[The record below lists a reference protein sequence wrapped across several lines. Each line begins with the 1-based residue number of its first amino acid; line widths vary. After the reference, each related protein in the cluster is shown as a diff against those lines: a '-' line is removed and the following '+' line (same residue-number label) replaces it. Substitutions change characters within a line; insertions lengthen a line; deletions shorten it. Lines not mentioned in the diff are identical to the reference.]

1 MSNFFSLVKC
11 ASFCW
16 KIVLPLLSFVLKSW
30 WLNSVIYYFCSFI
43 LGNSTHP
50 KTFPLFKFKCVFDK
64 MSKFIRKNLQKYGN
78 VTFLLKTLKSFLS
91 KRVKRLINW
100 KCKFRSESK
109 AIKSDLDLSIT
120 EGLKQI
126 ENAKICDAIDWEQ
139 FVISQLEN
147 CHG

>member
-1 MSNFFSLVKC
+1 
-11 ASFCW
+11 
-16 KIVLPLLSFVLKSW
+16 
-30 WLNSVIYYFCSFI
+30 
-43 LGNSTHP
+43 
-50 KTFPLFKFKCVFDK
+50 

-147 CHG
+147 CQG